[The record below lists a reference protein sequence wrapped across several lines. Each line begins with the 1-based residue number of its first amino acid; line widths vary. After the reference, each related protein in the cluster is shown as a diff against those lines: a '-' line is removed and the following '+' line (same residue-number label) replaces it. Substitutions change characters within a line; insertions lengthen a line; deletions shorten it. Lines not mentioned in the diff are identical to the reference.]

1 MSTRILSGG
10 ESAHLHLG
18 IVRGSPTDDEVAAL
32 AAVLRVVLDVA
43 PTPTQ
48 DLHRR
53 PGWGSNI
60 PGERRTQAFRSRRPG
75 W

>member
-1 MSTRILSGG
+1 MPTRILSSG

-43 PTPTQ
+43 PTQ
-48 DLHRR
+48 DPHRR